1 MTAFSVQNLNLYY
14 GDFQALKSIT
24 LEIPARQITALIGPS
39 GCGKSTLLRCL
50 NRMNDTINTCRID
63 DSKKDCQ
70 CIRTLIGKYTDR
82 MARCCLLCQTGTH
95 VFRFVL

>member
-63 DSKKDCQ
+63 
-70 CIRTLIGKYTDR
+70 GKV
-82 MARCCLLCQTGTH
+82 LLHGAFFKTAPPAPPPPAG
-95 VFRFVL
+95 

>member
-63 DSKKDCQ
+63 
-70 CIRTLIGKYTDR
+70 GKV
-82 MARCCLLCQTGTH
+82 LLHGADIYAKRQM
-95 VFRFVL
+95 

>member
-63 DSKKDCQ
+63 
-70 CIRTLIGKYTDR
+70 GKV
-82 MARCCLLCQTGTH
+82 LLHGADI
-95 VFRFVL
+95 

>member
-63 DSKKDCQ
+63 GKVLLHGADISIKNANYLIVSKNN
-70 CIRTLIGKYTDR
+70 
-82 MARCCLLCQTGTH
+82 
-95 VFRFVL
+95 

>member
-63 DSKKDCQ
+63 GKVLLHGADIYAKK
-70 CIRTLIGKYTDR
+70 TDTD
-82 MARCCLLCQTGTH
+82 LPGYI
-95 VFRFVL
+95 

>member
-63 DSKKDCQ
+63 GKVLLHGADIYAKK
-70 CIRTLIGKYTDR
+70 TDTD
-82 MARCCLLCQTGTH
+82 LSGYI
-95 VFRFVL
+95 